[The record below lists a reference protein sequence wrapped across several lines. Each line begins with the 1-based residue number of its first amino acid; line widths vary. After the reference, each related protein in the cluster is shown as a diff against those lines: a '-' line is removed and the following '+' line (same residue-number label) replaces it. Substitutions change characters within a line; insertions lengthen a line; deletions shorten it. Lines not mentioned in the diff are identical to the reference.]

1 MRIYTVHVDPVS
13 SADDRGAVLV
23 RESFCWPA
31 ALFTV
36 FWALSHRLWGW
47 ALVLV
52 VISIGFGAAA
62 AWWGVDPV
70 GQAGVLIGFVILVG
84 YNANDW
90 RRGGLARRGYLL
102 ADVVAGPDLAA
113 AEQRFFDRVSATAP

>member
-1 MRIYTVHVDPVS
+1 MHIYTVHVDPVS

-23 RESFCWPA
+23 RESFCWSA

-52 VISIGFGAAA
+52 AISIGFGAAA
-62 AWWGVDPV
+62 AWWGLDPV
-70 GQAGVLIGFVILVG
+70 GQAVVLIGFMIFIG
-84 YNANDW
+84 CNANDW
-90 RRGGLARRGYLL
+90 RRGGLTRRGYLL
-102 ADVVAGPDLAA
+102 AAVVAGRDLTA
-113 AEQRFFDRVSATAP
+113 AEQRFFDRVSVAAP